1 VCRIRLY
8 IGADIRGRESDLR
21 LDKCGKDEWIGNM
34 NGKLACETMPK
45 GAAATQALRESG
57 HELAG
62 RALIETK

>member
-1 VCRIRLY
+1 
-8 IGADIRGRESDLR
+8 
-21 LDKCGKDEWIGNM
+21 M